1 MTPSTAAWN
10 RFIAGEQASEDIA
23 DSAAAT
29 AAAARIGVLSGPAPE
44 RP

>member
-29 AAAARIGVLSGPAPE
+29 AAAAARIGLLSPPAPQ
-44 RP
+44 